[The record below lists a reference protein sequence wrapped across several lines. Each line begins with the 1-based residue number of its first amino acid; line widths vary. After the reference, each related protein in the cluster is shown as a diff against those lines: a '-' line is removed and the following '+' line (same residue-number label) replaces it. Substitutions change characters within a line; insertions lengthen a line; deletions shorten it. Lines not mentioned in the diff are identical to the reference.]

1 MGAGDGAG
9 VGLDGVVGSEGVD
22 DVSAG
27 AVLTTGAG
35 VLGSAARAGAAND
48 RAVASARTTVAD
60 AKAIGRRVGWFADD
74 PGVLFTV
81 FLSSHRLV
89 EAAPRSGCTDA
100 HRTLESG
107 CA

>member
-1 MGAGDGAG
+1 
-9 VGLDGVVGSEGVD
+9 
-22 DVSAG
+22 
-27 AVLTTGAG
+27 
-35 VLGSAARAGAAND
+35 
-48 RAVASARTTVAD
+48 
-60 AKAIGRRVGWFADD
+60 
-74 PGVLFTV
+74 VLFTV